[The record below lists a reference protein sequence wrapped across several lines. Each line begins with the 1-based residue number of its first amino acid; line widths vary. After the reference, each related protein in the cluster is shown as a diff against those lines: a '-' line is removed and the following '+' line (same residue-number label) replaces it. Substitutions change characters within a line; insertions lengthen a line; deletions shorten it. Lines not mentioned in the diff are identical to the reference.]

1 MSKELM
7 QAISGDYGSHIRPFM
22 WYSKESK
29 ELITREIHAV
39 HASGAKEFVFENRGG
54 DWFVTDFWWDLFGH
68 VLETAKSLGMR
79 VWYVDDSHVNTGSA
93 NDSMTKEGN
102 ACFRAKNLRLDAIDI
117 TGPLTSGA
125 VILPDHT
132 AEEKMVKLTKYSCF
146 CNCNRSCRFLALIRF
161 SLVY

>member
-79 VWYVDDSHVNTGSA
+79 VWCVDDSHVNTGSA
-93 NDSMTKEGN
+93 NDSMTKEEN

-117 TGPLTSGA
+117 TEIGRA
-125 VILPDHT
+125 
-132 AEEKMVKLTKYSCF
+132 
-146 CNCNRSCRFLALIRF
+146 SCRER
-161 SLVY
+161 V